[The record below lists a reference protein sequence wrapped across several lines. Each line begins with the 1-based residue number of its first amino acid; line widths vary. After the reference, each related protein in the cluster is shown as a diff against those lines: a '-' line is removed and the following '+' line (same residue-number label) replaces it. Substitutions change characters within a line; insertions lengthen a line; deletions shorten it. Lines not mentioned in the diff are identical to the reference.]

1 MIHESLTV
9 LCCQVSLLGLS
20 GAERECVALLAG
32 LPPRLV
38 FTIGA
43 SLAIR

>member
-1 MIHESLTV
+1 MVHNAW
-9 LCCQVSLLGLS
+9 CQVSLLGFS

-32 LPPRLV
+32 QPARLV